1 MLARVNYLLLASVTY
16 LLLASVT
23 YFLLA
28 SVTYLLRRYKAM
40 QATPRRQ
47 IPSEMLRMESI
58 CLWYVSALSVEET
71 HTRVIQSSL

>member
-1 MLARVNYLLLASVTY
+1 MLLASVTYLLLASVTY

-23 YFLLA
+23 YLLLA
-28 SVTYLLRRYKAM
+28 TVTYLFRRYRAM
-40 QATPRRQ
+40 QATPSRQ

-71 HTRVIQSSL
+71 HTRVI